1 MSTTTAGKPGEST
14 TIIGPTGAR
23 PTVAG
28 DAPAT
33 DYKIKLEAFEGP
45 LDLLLHLIKRHEI
58 DIYDIPMARVTAEYL
73 AYIQTMRELDIDLA
87 GEFLVMA
94 ATLIHIKSRLL
105 LPVDPETKG
114 ESGEALDD
122 PRADL
127 VRQLLE
133 HQRYKAAAQL
143 LWSRHEVEQGVFT
156 RPPLDQS
163 ENAEISATVF
173 DLLETFRKIVERR
186 RERIEIEI
194 AREEMTQGQKMAEI
208 RSMLAEN
215 RSVNATKL
223 FENARS
229 KREMVCIFLAIL
241 ELLKETVI
249 IFRQD
254 RTFGDILIERAT
266 PTRGDRPDP
275 TEPTEVT
282 E

>member
-1 MSTTTAGKPGEST
+1 MPTPETTTGKTNDAT
-14 TIIGPTGAR
+14 TLVP
-23 PTVAG
+23 VL
-28 DAPAT
+28 DSPAT

-73 AYIQTMRELDIDLA
+73 AYIHAMRELDIDLA

-105 LPVDPETKG
+105 LPADPDAKTENG
-114 ESGEALDD
+114 EIVDD

-133 HQRYKAAAQL
+133 HQRYKAAAHL
-143 LWSRHEVEQGVFT
+143 LWSKREVEQGVFT
-156 RPPLDQS
+156 RAPLDQN
-163 ENAEISATVF
+163 ENAEITATVF
-173 DLLETFRKIVERR
+173 DLLETFKKIVERR

-194 AREEMTQGQKMAEI
+194 AREEMTQAHKMAEI
-208 RSMLAEN
+208 RALLKQHKSI
-215 RSVNATKL
+215 SATRL
-223 FENARS
+223 FEEAGS

-249 IFRQD
+249 IFRQE
-254 RTFGDILIERAT
+254 RTFGDIFIERAV
-266 PTRGDRPDP
+266 PTRTDRPA
-275 TEPTEVT
+275 EVHEKTEVT